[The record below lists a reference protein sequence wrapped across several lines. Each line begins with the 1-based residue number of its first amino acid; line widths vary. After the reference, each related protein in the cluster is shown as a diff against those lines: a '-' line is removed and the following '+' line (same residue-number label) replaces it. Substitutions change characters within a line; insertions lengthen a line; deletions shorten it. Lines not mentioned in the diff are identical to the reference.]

1 MLNQLNPAQREAVT
15 HLDGPLLV
23 LAGAGSGK
31 TRVITQKIVHLVERC
46 GYAPRNIA
54 AITFTNKAASE
65 MRERV
70 GALLQGKN
78 ARGLVVSTFHSLGM
92 NILRKEAALLGYKP
106 QFSIFDSGD
115 TWKIIGELA
124 NSGDKQEIPAI
135 KTRISNWK
143 SRFVVPKQA
152 MQAAE
157 NEETELHA
165 RIYAR
170 YQETLRAYQAVDFD

>member
-1 MLNQLNPAQREAVT
+1 MLNKLNPAQREAVT
-15 HLDGPLLV
+15 YLDGPLLV

-31 TRVITQKIVHLVERC
+31 TRVITQKIVHLVQQC

-70 GALLQGKN
+70 GALLQGKD
-78 ARGLVVSTFHSLGM
+78 AKGLVVSTFHSLGM

-115 TWKIIGELA
+115 TWKILGELA
-124 NSGDKQEIPAI
+124 NSGDKQEIRDLQ
-135 KTRISNWK
+135 TQISN
-143 SRFVVPKQA
+143 
-152 MQAAE
+152 
-157 NEETELHA
+157 
-165 RIYAR
+165 
-170 YQETLRAYQAVDFD
+170 